1 MVLCCYTPGKS
12 RTLFRR
18 FGTLRS
24 AVVSRRDDTNMLL
37 DQTKPA
43 EDVDDHY
50 QQTFAAQMDGL
61 AGTKVTF
68 DIRLIPM
75 TTQSLSDFLGHD
87 GKIVQMCSVA
97 ESSLSSLRL
106 WMCGT
111 LCCHAYQPLPLART
125 EPILSQVHRHHSRS
139 SSKISGI
146 LTGTYTGRSSF
157 LTHIFRVPPNLR
169 IY

>member
-61 AGTKVTF
+61 AGFVRINSKS
-68 DIRLIPM
+68 DIRYSAY
-75 TTQSLSDFLGHD
+75 TDD
-87 GKIVQMCSVA
+87 YA
-97 ESSLSSLRL
+97 ESFRL
-106 WMCGT
+106 PW
-111 LCCHAYQPLPLART
+111 
-125 EPILSQVHRHHSRS
+125 SRW
-139 SSKISGI
+139 
-146 LTGTYTGRSSF
+146 
-157 LTHIFRVPPNLR
+157 
-169 IY
+169 